1 MDQPLLSD
9 GEESLERTVSIVT
22 AYVANNQVPAAGLA
36 DLVASVH
43 AALGKLGQVTAQ
55 SEQQALQ
62 PPVSVK
68 KSVTPAYLISMEDG
82 RQYKTLR
89 KHLTGRG
96 MTPEQ
101 YRQKWNLPADY
112 PMVAPEYSA
121 RRSLLAKSLGLG
133 RKAGEAAAKT
143 KTERR
148 APGRP
153 KKAS

>member
-9 GEESLERTVSIVT
+9 GEKSLERTVSIVT
-22 AYVANNQVPAAGLA
+22 AYVANNRVPASGLA

-55 SEQQALQ
+55 SEQQSLQ

-112 PMVAPEYSA
+112 PMVAPE
-121 RRSLLAKSLGLG
+121 
-133 RKAGEAAAKT
+133 
-143 KTERR
+143 
-148 APGRP
+148 
-153 KKAS
+153 